1 MSALNETYFMRG
13 IFSTE
18 EENQKQCVIIG
29 DEVCDKKCCYMMG

>member
-29 DEVCDKKCCYMMG
+29 DEVCEKKCCYMMG